1 MIEKVFDDK
10 YGINPAERL
19 MMNLIAS
26 LRTETLS
33 QCQEVRVYKL
43 SHYDME
49 NNLLYIYAGEG
60 LVYKLN
66 GKKILTVD
74 NGNDGVFFEE
84 IEKEACWRAD
94 FDNPRNPFETLI
106 KGLSFASGEG
116 VLLAPRY
123 QGIVFWLWLRS
134 LFFEEIQPTKPILV
148 LTGDHGSGKTTAL
161 RRVLHFLFG
170 PRGEVSSIN
179 DEQAWT
185 PAITNNYLVVL
196 DNVDKKLKWL
206 PDKLNLAATG
216 QNISIR
222 VLYETN
228 REYRVTPRCFLALT
242 TVKPPFEEA
251 PVVDRFILLKMRP
264 LDTFISEKAMKRD
277 VLSQRNKLWAGL
289 LRQLNLD
296 IKCLTAD
303 DIKVDF

>member
-1 MIEKVFDDK
+1 M
-10 YGINPAERL
+10 
-19 MMNLIAS
+19 
-26 LRTETLS
+26 
-33 QCQEVRVYKL
+33 
-43 SHYDME
+43 
-49 NNLLYIYAGEG
+49 
-60 LVYKLN
+60 
-66 GKKILTVD
+66 
-74 NGNDGVFFEE
+74 
-84 IEKEACWRAD
+84 
-94 FDNPRNPFETLI
+94 
-106 KGLSFASGEG
+106 
-116 VLLAPRY
+116 LLAPRY